1 MIQKRFTLTL
11 FILLLAT
18 FCTIVLSIAIGQVTI
33 PVGTTI
39 ETIFSPFATQE
50 QNLFYDI
57 IWDIRVPRTLLALL
71 VGAGLALCGT
81 VMQASVQNPLADPY
95 ILGISSG
102 ALLGATFSIV
112 VSHTL
117 GNFFGSISLLVWAF
131 LGALLATV
139 VVLLLANLGQ
149 KMSVV
154 KLILAGTIVNALFT
168 AISNL
173 FIYFAKDA
181 EGVRSIAFWT
191 MGSLASAKW
200 TDLSLIAIFIVVI
213 SIFFISQWRVMNAML
228 MGEEAAM
235 NLGVNL
241 HVLRKVYLMIS
252 AILTAII
259 VAKCGIIGFVG
270 LIIPHLVRIFSG
282 ANHRFLV
289 PIVLLVGGIF
299 LMWADILARIIVTNS
314 ELPIG
319 IVTAILGAPVFMHML
334 VKKKYGFGGN

>member
-1 MIQKRFTLTL
+1 MIQKHFPLTL
-11 FILLLAT
+11 CLLGVAT
-18 FCTIVLSIAIGQVTI
+18 LITIVLSIAIGQVTI
-33 PVGTTI
+33 PIGTTV
-39 ETIFSPFATQE
+39 ETIFAPFTNQDE
-50 QNLFYDI
+50 SLFYDI
-57 IWDIRVPRTLLALL
+57 IWDIRIPRTLLALL

-112 VSHTL
+112 MSHTL
-117 GNFFGSISLLVWAF
+117 GSFFGSISLLIWAF

-139 VVLLLANLGQ
+139 VVLLLANIGQ

-181 EGVRSIAFWT
+181 EGVRSITFWT

-200 TDLSLIAIFIVVI
+200 GDLPLIAIVIGLIAIF
-213 SIFFISQWRVMNAML
+213 FLSQWRIMNAML

-235 NLGVNL
+235 TLGVNL
-241 HVLRKVYLMIS
+241 HVLRKVYLIIS
-252 AILTAII
+252 AILTAMI
-259 VAKCGIIGFVG
+259 VAQCGIIGFVG

-282 ANHRFLV
+282 ANHKYLV
-289 PIVLLVGGIF
+289 PMVLLVGGIF
-299 LMWADILARIIVTNS
+299 LMWADLLARIIVPNS